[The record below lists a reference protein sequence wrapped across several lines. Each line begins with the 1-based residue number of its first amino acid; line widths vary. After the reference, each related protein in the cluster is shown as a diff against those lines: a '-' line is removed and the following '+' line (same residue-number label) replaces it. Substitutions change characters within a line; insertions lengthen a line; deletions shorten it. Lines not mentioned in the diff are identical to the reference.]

1 MIFRVG
7 NKIICEDA
15 TEDALKWCRLNL
27 VLDNPEYIKKERMGL
42 WTGSTPRE
50 LVLFERD
57 GRNLIIPFGCVSA
70 LRKEFPEAPFYTSI
84 CPVNGFNYHSGI
96 NTYSYQEKAVKSFLE
111 AKNGIIVAP
120 CGSGKTQIG
129 LEIIARLG
137 IKALWL
143 THTQDLLNQSMTRAK
158 TVYGSW
164 GFGTIT
170 GGKVNI
176 GEGITFAT
184 VQTMAKLD
192 LAQYRD
198 TWGCIVVDECHRCI
212 GSPTRV
218 MQFYKVLSS
227 LSCRYKLGLTA
238 TPKRA
243 DGLQNS
249 MFALLG
255 DIVYEVP
262 REAVSDTT
270 CPVKVEFV
278 ETGYIPN
285 PDKMLLGDGTINYAA
300 LTEDLTGNAERF
312 DIVLRKI
319 ESLSAPILVL
329 ASRVDYL
336 ERLNEA
342 YSKKSV
348 CLSGKGNSK
357 AEKEKRKSALHD
369 LNCGNINAIFATYQ
383 LAKEG
388 LDVPS
393 LRYVVFATPE
403 KNETTVMQ
411 SAGRVGRKADGKQFG
426 TVIDFT
432 DDFGMYM
439 GWTKMRRRYYKK
451 LDYDIISDND

>member
-7 NKIICEDA
+7 NKIVCEDA
-15 TEDALKWCRLNL
+15 NEDVLKWCKLHL

-42 WTGSTPRE
+42 WTGRTPRE
-50 LVLFERD
+50 LVLYERD

-70 LRKEFPEAPFYTSI
+70 LRREFTEYPFYSSI
-84 CPVNGFNYHSGI
+84 CPVNGFNYRSAI
-96 NTYSYQEKAVKSFLE
+96 DTYDYQEKAVKAFLE
-111 AKNGIIVAP
+111 AKNGVIVAP
-120 CGSGKTQIG
+120 CGSGKTQVG

-137 IKALWL
+137 VKALWL

-192 LAQYRD
+192 LSQYRD
-198 TWGCIVVDECHRCI
+198 TWGCVVVDECHRCI
-212 GSPTRV
+212 GSPTNV

-227 LSCRYKLGLTA
+227 VSCRYKLGLTA

-243 DGLQNS
+243 DGLQDS

-255 DIVYEVP
+255 DVVYEVP
-262 REAVSDTT
+262 KEAVAETT
-270 CPVKVEFV
+270 CPVRVELFK
-278 ETGYIPN
+278 TGYFPD
-285 PDKMLLGDGTINYAA
+285 PDKMLLADGTINYAA
-300 LTEDLTGNAERF
+300 LTEDLTNNDDRF
-312 DIVLRKI
+312 KFVLSKI
-319 ESLSAPILVL
+319 EELSCPILVL
-329 ASRVDYL
+329 ANRVDYL
-336 ERLNEA
+336 ERMSHN
-342 YSKKSV
+342 YSGESV
-348 CLSGKGNSK
+348 CLSGRGNSK
-357 AEKEKRKSALHD
+357 AEKERRKSALRD
-369 LNCGNINAIFATYQ
+369 LNRGDIDAIFATYQ

-388 LDVPS
+388 LDVPN

-411 SAGRVGRKADGKQFG
+411 SAGRVGRKAEGKSIG
-426 TVIDFT
+426 TVIDFV
-432 DDFGMYM
+432 DDFGMYY
-439 GWTKMRRRYYKK
+439 GWAKTRRRYYKK
-451 LDYDIISDND
+451 LGYEIVNND